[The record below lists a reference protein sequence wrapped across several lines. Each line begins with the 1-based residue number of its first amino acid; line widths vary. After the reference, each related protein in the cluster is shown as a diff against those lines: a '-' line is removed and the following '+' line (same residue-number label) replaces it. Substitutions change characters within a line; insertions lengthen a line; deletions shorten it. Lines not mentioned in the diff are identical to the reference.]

1 MRKTAEAGRG
11 KSTAD
16 DRQCFFVGLWD
27 VLFLKGV
34 FIILNMITIVN
45 DKNGIHII
53 YPVRAVSV
61 SGRFLLHGYSKK
73 DIAA

>member
-1 MRKTAEAGRG
+1 LRKTAEAGRG

-53 YPVRAVSV
+53 YPVRAVSP
-61 SGRFLLHGYSKK
+61 RFLLHGCSKK